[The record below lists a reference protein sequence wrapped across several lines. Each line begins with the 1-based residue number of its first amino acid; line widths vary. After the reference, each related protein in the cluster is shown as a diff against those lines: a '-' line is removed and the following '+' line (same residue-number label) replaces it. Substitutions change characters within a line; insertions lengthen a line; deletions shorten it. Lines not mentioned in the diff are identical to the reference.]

1 MFWESE
7 NEIVVFFCILIPFL
21 LLAIFFSLVQKE
33 RRKRM
38 WVKKKRVLR
47 AWKQFILQVV
57 ITNRPK
63 VSL

>member
-7 NEIVVFFCILIPFL
+7 NELVIFFCILIPFL

-38 WVKKKRVLR
+38 WVKKRRILR
-47 AWKQFILQVV
+47 AWKRFILQAVAK
-57 ITNRPK
+57 RRK
-63 VSL
+63 DSQ